1 MSDLFGILKSTW
13 TCISSFEIYGIKIIP
28 LIFSVCGIIVF
39 IRILM
44 NFLGGD

>member
-1 MSDLFGILKSTW
+1 MSDLFDILKSTW
-13 TCISSFEIYGIKIIP
+13 TCISSFEIYCIKIIP

-39 IRILM
+39 IRILI